1 MLDRSSF
8 LPRLPPFNLLLNQL
22 LKIEDL
28 RPLAGRQHVV
38 QHLQLLGGED
48 KVEQLPDADEEDE
61 HDGEED
67 WGLLEGL
74 DQPEGDETEQLQPGE
89 EVNLKHEIYFCFEL
103 RQQ

>member
-8 LPRLPPFNLLLNQL
+8 LPLPPFNLLLNEL
-22 LKIEDL
+22 LKVEHL

-74 DQPEGDETEQLQPGE
+74 DQPEGDKTEQLQPSE
-89 EVNLKHEIYFCFEL
+89 EVNLKQETIYF
-103 RQQ
+103 

>member
-8 LPRLPPFNLLLNQL
+8 LPLPPFNLLLNEL
-22 LKIEDL
+22 LKVEHL

-74 DQPEGDETEQLQPGE
+74 DQPEGDKAEQLQPSE
-89 EVNLKHEIYFCFEL
+89 EVNLKQETIYF
-103 RQQ
+103 